1 MCPSRLHR
9 PPGEFLHLWC
19 CPARMTRD
27 ACVRAVLAVKA
38 VSMTGSEGRSGDAQD
53 EDADTVVRAR
63 RTHARTRVRTR
74 SARLRGPDGGVVG
87 VAVVL

>member
-38 VSMTGSEGRSGDAQD
+38 VSMS
-53 EDADTVVRAR
+53 V
-63 RTHARTRVRTR
+63 
-74 SARLRGPDGGVVG
+74 ARLTGQQLPVPRSINSTTDRRNMNH
-87 VAVVL
+87 LTIYMYR